1 MAMLTIVAAQHLD
14 TTSTV
19 LHVELLQTEVPH
31 DYKHTVCR
39 CEDHV
44 MANLQP
50 LQCSPDVM
58 PSLSSFKRLSADL
71 RSAQRRSVHVAFGDI
86 VEQSQSLNLGL
97 VAHVQQGEP
106 HGAWQANG
114 RRMLF

>member
-14 TTSTV
+14 TARTV
-19 LHVELLQTEVPH
+19 LHIKLLQTKAPC
-31 DYKHTVCR
+31 DYKHTVCW
-39 CEDHV
+39 CEDRV

-97 VAHVQQGEP
+97 VAHVQQGEL

-114 RRMLF
+114 CRMLF